1 MSSRAVRTT
10 FRGWAA
16 TLATPFYDTINLS
29 VSPSDAIWSTASF
42 DPFGNEVT
50 TFCRDKEETGQIEM
64 TYMAQP
70 GVGDDAVLQAAEADI
85 AALMAKVDATGK
97 FVLTGYDPPDDINFG
112 ENNAYRISVV
122 FTYVHY
128 H

>member
-29 VSPSDAIWSTASF
+29 VSPSDLIWSTASF
-42 DPFGNEVT
+42 EPFGNEVT

-85 AALMAKVDATGK
+85 AALMAKTDATGK
-97 FVLTGYDPPDDINFG
+97 FVLTEYDLPADISFG
-112 ENNAYRISVV
+112 EDSKYRVSVV
-122 FTYVHY
+122 FMYVFY

>member
-1 MSSRAVRTT
+1 VSSRAVRTT

-42 DPFGNEVT
+42 DSFSNQVM
-50 TFCRDKEETGQIEM
+50 TFCRDMEEVGQIELM
-64 TYMAQP
+64 YMAQP

-85 AALMAKVDATGK
+85 AALMAKTDATGK
-97 FVLTGYDPPDDINFG
+97 FVLTEYDPPSDISFG
-112 ENNAYRISVV
+112 EDSKYRVSVV
-122 FTYVHY
+122 FLYVFY

>member
-42 DPFGNEVT
+42 DSFSNQVI
-50 TFCRDKEETGQIEM
+50 TFCRDMEEVGQIELM
-64 TYMAQP
+64 YMAQP

-85 AALMAKVDATGK
+85 AALMAKTDATGK
-97 FVLTGYDPPDDINFG
+97 FVLTEYDPPADISFG
-112 ENNAYRISVV
+112 EGNSYRVSVV
-122 FTYVHY
+122 FLYVFY